1 MRRPPG
7 TPPDV
12 DVPVSSVRDRAERA
26 ARGGRRS
33 PSIRQALGGLL
44 GIVVVLAVALLLVT
58 VMQLRTA
65 NERTTA
71 EQSRMTSFRL
81 ADQMR
86 QTSNDLTRMVR
97 LYVSTGQQRYRDYY
111 DQILRIRAGQDRRPR
126 TYDSSFWDRVL
137 ARGPN
142 GIATGPPVSLSELMR
157 RAHFSDEEFKAL
169 GASLSASNQLA
180 ETETQVMQR
189 VQPRIEQGVDDS
201 YSQDVAKQYDRLV
214 DDEYHL
220 MKDRIMEA
228 IERFTTVVDRR
239 TGARADALQ
248 ARTNR
253 LLVAQGSLLA
263 LLVLAFAFVLA
274 YSARAVVRPLGR
286 LTTVARRIRQGDW
299 SQRATPAGVRELRE
313 LAEDF
318 DEMADAVQRDLAGRM
333 RAEQEAR
340 EAQGR
345 LRTIADRV
353 PGAVFQFHVDPDGAV
368 SVRFAS
374 RDASIHGTDA
384 EVEFPAVARAV
395 LAADRGAWLDSIV
408 RAARSGGAWEHEYRI
423 LGALGEV
430 RWMRAQ
436 AVARRGADGSG
447 DLYGYVSDVTDQKAL
462 QADLLRAR
470 EEAESADRAKSAFL
484 AMVSH
489 ELRTPLVAVTGTLEV
504 LALDELDDR
513 QRELTDVALR
523 SASTLLAVIGDV
535 LDFSKIESG
544 HLDLDPRPVVV
555 GRVVEELA
563 AQYRHTASAKGVRLR
578 ARVDDALAP
587 VHHVDA
593 DRLRQV
599 LGNLVSN
606 AIKYTPGGEVDLRVT
621 VDAGLRAAGDG
632 GGAGGPGTTDGGRA
646 DDPRAAVASGRG
658 DIQTVTFE
666 IADTGIGVA
675 PEDQER
681 LFAPFAQV
689 RSRTDGTGLGLVIAR
704 QLTEA
709 MGGTLTMTS
718 AVGEGTTMRV
728 ALPLPVSEEDE
739 QHLLSSSRPGGTTA
753 RRRLPSR
760 AEAAA
765 DRSLVL
771 LIEDHPV
778 NRAVLR
784 RQLET
789 IGFVTDVAADAGEA
803 LERLRAERYGLVLSD
818 VQLPDRDGYALV
830 REWRT
835 EERAIPG
842 RERVPIVALTASAVH
857 GEEERCR
864 AAGMD
869 DLVTKPA
876 PMAVLAGTLRRW
888 LPHVAWA
895 ESVISGPSGGSG
907 FDLDVLREVTEGDVE
922 LEERLLR
929 TYADSMREDLA
940 AADRA
945 LEDADRDGLR
955 RVAHQVVGASRTVG
969 ARRVADA
976 ALRLQRAIDDGDPDP
991 VELERLVEALRQATG
1006 AVLAVA

>member
-1 MRRPPG
+1 MSP
-7 TPPDV
+7 
-12 DVPVSSVRDRAERA
+12 S
-26 ARGGRRS
+26 GRRA

-44 GIVVVLAVALLLVT
+44 GIVVVLAVALLFVT
-58 VMQLRTA
+58 VLQLRTA
-65 NERTTA
+65 NDRTTA

-97 LYVSTGQQRYRDYY
+97 LYVSTGQPRYRGYY
-111 DQILRIRAGQDRRPR
+111 DQILAIRAGEAPRPVH
-126 TYDSSFWDRVL
+126 YDSSFWDRVL
-137 ARGPN
+137 SRGSK

-157 RAHFSDEEFKAL
+157 RAHFSTEEFRAL
-169 GASLSASNQLA
+169 GASLDASNALA
-180 ETETQVMQR
+180 TTELQVMTR
-189 VQPRIEQGVDDS
+189 VAPRIRRGVDAD
-201 YSQDVAKQYDRLV
+201 YARDVRGQYRRLV
-214 DDEYHL
+214 DAEYHL

-228 IERFTTVVDRR
+228 IERFTSVVDRR

-286 LTTVARRIRQGDW
+286 LTAVARRIRQGDW
-299 SQRATPAGVRELRE
+299 SERATPAEGVRELRQ
-313 LAEDF
+313 LAGDF
-318 DEMADAVQRDLAGRM
+318 DEMADAVQRD
-333 RAEQEAR
+333 Q
-340 EAQGR
+340 
-345 LRTIADRV
+345 
-353 PGAVFQFHVDPDGAV
+353 
-368 SVRFAS
+368 S
-374 RDASIHGTDA
+374 
-384 EVEFPAVARAV
+384 
-395 LAADRGAWLDSIV
+395 
-408 RAARSGGAWEHEYRI
+408 
-423 LGALGEV
+423 
-430 RWMRAQ
+430 
-436 AVARRGADGSG
+436 
-447 DLYGYVSDVTDQKAL
+447 
-462 QADLLRAR
+462 DLLRAR
-470 EEAESADRAKSAFL
+470 EAAETADRAKSAFL

-504 LALDELDDR
+504 LALDELEDR
-513 QRELTDVALR
+513 QRELVDVALR

-578 ARVDDALAP
+578 ARVDPALAP
-587 VHHVDA
+587 VHRVDA

-599 LGNLVSN
+599 LGNLLSN
-606 AIKYTPGGEVDLRVT
+606 AIKYTPGGAVDLRLT
-621 VDAGLRAAGDG
+621 VGGPGAAGSPTCEQAGADPDATGSGVARAAAAGDHDDLG
-632 GGAGGPGTTDGGRA
+632 VPGTDGPGDRCV
-646 DDPRAAVASGRG
+646 PV
-658 DIQTVTFE
+658 QHVTFE
-666 IADTGIGVA
+666 VRDTGIGVA

-689 RSRTDGTGLGLVIAR
+689 RARTDGTGLGLVIAR

-709 MGGTLTMTS
+709 MGGSLTMES
-718 AVGEGTTMRV
+718 AVGAGTTMRV
-728 ALPLPVSEEDE
+728 ALDLPVSDEAE
-739 QHLLSSSRPGGTTA
+739 QHLLATPPGGTTA
-753 RRRLPSR
+753 RRRLPTR
-760 AEAAA
+760 AECEA

-771 LIEDHPV
+771 LVEDHPV
-778 NRAVLR
+778 NREVLQH
-784 RQLET
+784 QLET

-803 LERLRAERYGLVLSD
+803 LEHLRATRYGLVLSD

-830 REWRT
+830 RAWRA

-888 LPHVAWA
+888 LPHVAWS
-895 ESVISGPSGGSG
+895 ESVVTGAPGGTG
-907 FDLDVLREVTEGDVE
+907 FDLDVLRELTEGDVE

-929 TYADSMREDLA
+929 TYAESMREDLS
-940 AADRA
+940 AADRV
-945 LEDADRDGLR
+945 LEDGDRTALR

-969 ARRVADA
+969 ARRIADA
-976 ALRLQRAIDDGDPDP
+976 ALRLQRALDDGDPDP

-1006 AVLAVA
+1006 ALVAVA

>member
-1 MRRPPG
+1 MRR
-7 TPPDV
+7 TT
-12 DVPVSSVRDRAERA
+12 A
-26 ARGGRRS
+26 

-44 GIVVVLAVALLLVT
+44 GIVVVLALALLVVT
-58 VMQLRTA
+58 VLQLRTA
-65 NERTTA
+65 NDRTTA

-97 LYVSTGQQRYRDYY
+97 LYVSTGQRRYRDYY
-111 DQILRIRAGQDRRPR
+111 DQILAIRAGRARRPLR
-126 TYDSSFWDRVL
+126 YDSSFWDRVL
-137 ARGPN
+137 ARGPD
-142 GIATGPPVSLSELMR
+142 GIETGPPVSLSALMR
-157 RAHFSDEEFKAL
+157 RAHFSDEEFRAL
-169 GASLSASNQLA
+169 GASLAASDALA
-180 ETETQVMQR
+180 VTEKDVMER
-189 VQPRIEQGVDDS
+189 VQPRIERGVDGT
-201 YSQDVAKQYDRLV
+201 YTLDVADQYRRLI
-214 DDEYHL
+214 DDGYHV

-253 LLVAQGSLLA
+253 LLVAQGLLLA
-263 LLVLAFAFVLA
+263 LLVLTFAFVLA

-286 LTTVARRIRQGDW
+286 LTAVARRIRRGDW

-313 LAEDF
+313 LASDF
-318 DEMADAVQRDLAGRM
+318 DEMADAVQRDLAGRR

-353 PGAVFQFHVDPDGAV
+353 PGAVFQFHVDADDAL

-374 RDASIHGTDA
+374 RDASIHGTGA

-395 LAADRGAWLDSIV
+395 VAADRGAWLDSIV
-408 RAARSGGAWEHEYRI
+408 AAARAGGAWEHEYRI
-423 LGALGEV
+423 VGAAGEV
-430 RWMRAQ
+430 QWMRAQ
-436 AVARRGADGSG
+436 AVARRRPDGSG

-462 QADLLRAR
+462 QADLVRAW

-513 QRELTDVALR
+513 RRELVDVALR

-544 HLDLDPRPVVV
+544 HLDLDPRPVAL

-563 AQYRHTASAKGVRLR
+563 AQYRHTAAAKGVRLR
-578 ARVDDALAP
+578 ARVDAALAP
-587 VHHVDA
+587 VHEVDA

-606 AIKYTPGGEVDLRVT
+606 AIKYTPGGEVDLRLV
-621 VDAGLRAAGDG
+621 VDDAGPGDRRGSVSDAAGE
-632 GGAGGPGTTDGGRA
+632 GTTG
-646 DDPRAAVASGRG
+646 V
-658 DIQTVTFE
+658 QHVTF
-666 IADTGIGVA
+666 AVTDTGIGVA

-681 LFAPFAQV
+681 LFAPFAQA
-689 RSRTDGTGLGLVIAR
+689 RARTDGTGLGLVIAR

-709 MGGTLTMTS
+709 MGGTLTMES
-718 AVGEGTTMRV
+718 AVGEGTTMRM
-728 ALPLPVSEEDE
+728 ALPLTVSQQAE
-739 QHLLSSSRPGGTTA
+739 QALPSGPGATTA
-753 RRRLPSR
+753 RRRLPTR
-760 AEAAA
+760 AGAIA

-778 NRAVLR
+778 NREVLR

-789 IGFVTDVAADAGEA
+789 IGFVCDVAADAEEA

-830 REWRT
+830 RGWRA
-835 EERAIPG
+835 EERAIAG

-888 LPHVAWA
+888 LPHVDWA
-895 ESVISGPSGGSG
+895 EAVVEGGVRTG
-907 FDLDVLREVTEGDVE
+907 FDLDVLREVSDGDVE
-922 LEERLLR
+922 LEAMLLR
-929 TYADSMREDLA
+929 TYAESMRQDLA
-940 AADRA
+940 DAERA
-945 LEDADRDGLR
+945 LEDDDRAGLR

-976 ALRLQRAIDDGDPDP
+976 ALRVQGAIDDADPDP
-991 VELERLVEALRQATG
+991 AELERLVEALRQAAG
-1006 AVLAVA
+1006 AVVQVA

>member
-1 MRRPPG
+1 MRRP
-7 TPPDV
+7 
-12 DVPVSSVRDRAERA
+12 
-26 ARGGRRS
+26 

-44 GIVVVLAVALLLVT
+44 GIVVVLAAALLLVT

-65 NERTTA
+65 NDRTTA

-97 LYVSTGQQRYRDYY
+97 LYVSTGQGRYRDYY
-111 DQILRIRAGQDRRPR
+111 DQILRIRAGQEGRPR
-126 TYDSSFWDRVL
+126 AYDSSFWDRVL

-142 GIATGPPVSLSELMR
+142 GIATGPPVSLIELMR
-157 RAHFSDEEFKAL
+157 RAHFSHEEFEAL

-189 VQPRIEQGVDDS
+189 VQPRIERGVDGT
-201 YSQDVAKQYDRLV
+201 YSQDVSAQYRRLV
-214 DDEYHL
+214 DGGYHR

-253 LLVAQGSLLA
+253 LLVAQGSLVV

-286 LTTVARRIRQGDW
+286 LTTVARRIRRGDW

-353 PGAVFQFHVDPDGAV
+353 PGAVFQFHVDPDGAL

-395 LAADRGAWLDSIV
+395 LAADRGPWLDSIV

-423 LGALGEV
+423 LGVDGAV
-430 RWMRAQ
+430 KWMRAQ

-544 HLDLDPRPVVV
+544 HLDLDARPVMV

-563 AQYRHTASAKGVRLR
+563 AQYRHTAAAKGVRLR

-621 VDAGLRAAGDG
+621 VDAPAESRPPLD
-632 GGAGGPGTTDGGRA
+632 
-646 DDPRAAVASGRG
+646 AVQR
-658 DIQTVTFE
+658 VTFE

-675 PEDQER
+675 LEDQER

-709 MGGTLTMTS
+709 MGGTLMMES
-718 AVGEGTTMRV
+718 AVGDGTTMRV
-728 ALPLPVSEEDE
+728 ALPLPVSDEDE
-739 QHLLSSSRPGGTTA
+739 QHLLSGRPGGTTA

-760 AEAAA
+760 AEASA
-765 DRSLVL
+765 DRSLLL

-789 IGFVTDVAADAGEA
+789 IGFVTDVAADAAEA
-803 LERLRAERYGLVLSD
+803 LERLRVERYGLVLSD

-830 REWRT
+830 RQWRA

-895 ESVISGPSGGSG
+895 EAVTAGPPRGTG
-907 FDLDVLREVTEGDVE
+907 FDLDVLREVTDGDVE

-929 TYADSMREDLA
+929 TYAGSMQEDLA
-940 AADRA
+940 AAGRA

>member
-1 MRRPPG
+1 M
-7 TPPDV
+7 
-12 DVPVSSVRDRAERA
+12 
-26 ARGGRRS
+26 
-33 PSIRQALGGLL
+33 
-44 GIVVVLAVALLLVT
+44 
-58 VMQLRTA
+58 
-65 NERTTA
+65 
-71 EQSRMTSFRL
+71 
-81 ADQMR
+81 
-86 QTSNDLTRMVR
+86 
-97 LYVSTGQQRYRDYY
+97 
-111 DQILRIRAGQDRRPR
+111 
-126 TYDSSFWDRVL
+126 
-137 ARGPN
+137 
-142 GIATGPPVSLSELMR
+142 
-157 RAHFSDEEFKAL
+157 
-169 GASLSASNQLA
+169 
-180 ETETQVMQR
+180 
-189 VQPRIEQGVDDS
+189 
-201 YSQDVAKQYDRLV
+201 
-214 DDEYHL
+214 
-220 MKDRIMEA
+220 
-228 IERFTTVVDRR
+228 
-239 TGARADALQ
+239 
-248 ARTNR
+248 
-253 LLVAQGSLLA
+253 
-263 LLVLAFAFVLA
+263 LAFAFVLA

-286 LTTVARRIRQGDW
+286 LTAVARRIRRGDW
-299 SQRATPAGVRELRE
+299 SERATPAGVRELRE
-313 LAEDF
+313 LASDF
-318 DEMADAVQRDLAGRM
+318 DEMADAVQRDLAGRV

-353 PGAVFQFHVDPDGAV
+353 PGAVFQFHVDADDAL

-374 RDASIHGTDA
+374 RDASIHGTGS

-395 LAADRGAWLDSIV
+395 LAADRGPWLDSIV
-408 RAARSGGAWEHEYRI
+408 AAARSGGAWEHEYRI
-423 LGALGEV
+423 VAPDGGV
-430 RWMRAQ
+430 QWMRAQ
-436 AVARRGADGSG
+436 AVARRRPDGSG

-504 LALDELDDR
+504 LALDEQGDR
-513 QRELTDVALR
+513 RRELVDVALR

-544 HLDLDPRPVVV
+544 HLDLDPRPVAV

-578 ARVDDALAP
+578 TRIDGALAP
-587 VHHVDA
+587 VHDVDA

-606 AIKYTPGGEVDLRVT
+606 AIKYTPGGEVDVRV
-621 VDAGLRAAGDG
+621 RAGDRPSRDVL
-632 GGAGGPGTTDGGRA
+632 AAEADGPATHRRSGSP
-646 DDPRAAVASGRG
+646 DPRPTDDV
-658 DIQTVTFE
+658 QLVTFDVV
-666 IADTGIGVA
+666 DTGIGVA

-681 LFAPFAQV
+681 LFAPFAQA

-709 MGGTLTMTS
+709 MGGTLTMES

-728 ALPLPVSEEDE
+728 ALPLPVAREAER
-739 QHLLSSSRPGGTTA
+739 HPVPGPGATTA

-760 AEAAA
+760 SEARA

-778 NRAVLR
+778 NREVLR

-789 IGFVTDVAADAGEA
+789 IGFVCDVAADAGEA
-803 LERLRAERYGLVLSD
+803 LARLRAERYGLVLSD

-830 REWRT
+830 RAWRA
-835 EERAIPG
+835 EERAIAG

-895 ESVISGPSGGSG
+895 EAVADGGIRTG
-907 FDLDVLREVTEGDVE
+907 FDLDVLREVSDGDVE
-922 LEERLLR
+922 LEAMLLR
-929 TYADSMREDLA
+929 TYADSMRHDLA
-940 AADRA
+940 DADRA
-945 LEDADRDGLR
+945 LEHDDRPGLR

-976 ALRLQRAIDDGDPDP
+976 ALRVQRGIDDGDPDP
-991 VELERLVEALRQATG
+991 VELERLVEALRQAAG
-1006 AVLAVA
+1006 AVLVVA

>member
-1 MRRPPG
+1 M
-7 TPPDV
+7 
-12 DVPVSSVRDRAERA
+12 
-26 ARGGRRS
+26 
-33 PSIRQALGGLL
+33 
-44 GIVVVLAVALLLVT
+44 LAVALLFVT

-65 NERTTA
+65 NDRTTA

-97 LYVSTGQQRYRDYY
+97 LYVSTGKPKYREYY
-111 DQILRIRAGQDRRPR
+111 DQILAIRAGKARRPLN
-126 TYDSSFWDRVL
+126 YDSSFWDRVL
-137 ARGPN
+137 NRGPN
-142 GIATGPPVSLSELMR
+142 GIATGPPASLNALMR
-157 RAHFSDEEFKAL
+157 RAHFSTEEFKAL
-169 GASLSASNQLA
+169 GASLAASNALA
-180 ETETQVMQR
+180 ITEKQVMNR
-189 VQPRIEQGVDDS
+189 VAPRIEQGVDAD
-201 YSQDVAKQYDRLV
+201 YPKDVAAEYKRLV
-214 DDEYHL
+214 DDQYHL

-286 LTTVARRIRQGDW
+286 LTAVARRIRGGDW
-299 SQRATPAGVRELRE
+299 SQRATPAEGVRELRE
-313 LAEDF
+313 LAGDF

-340 EAQGR
+340 DAQGR
-345 LRTIADRV
+345 LRNIADRV

-408 RAARSGGAWEHEYRI
+408 AAARSGGSWEHEYRI
-423 LGALGEV
+423 MGPGGALK
-430 RWMRAQ
+430 WMRAQ
-436 AVARRGADGSG
+436 AVARTGDDGSG
-447 DLYGYVSDVTDQKAL
+447 DLYGYVSDITDQKAL

-504 LALDELDDR
+504 LALDELEDR
-513 QRELTDVALR
+513 QRELVDVALR

-544 HLDLDPRPVVV
+544 HLDLDPRPVAV
-555 GRVVEELA
+555 GRLVEELS
-563 AQYRHTASAKGVRLR
+563 AQYRHTAAAKGVRLR
-578 ARVDDALAP
+578 ARVDPALAP
-587 VHHVDA
+587 VHAADA

-606 AIKYTPGGEVDLRVT
+606 AIKYTPGGEVDLRV
-621 VDAGLRAAGDG
+621 VVAGEGTAPEVGTAGRVAE
-632 GGAGGPGTTDGGRA
+632 GGAPA
-646 DDPRAAVASGRG
+646 DAAEPTATRPAA
-658 DIQTVTFE
+658 QRVTFE
-666 IADTGIGVA
+666 VQDTGIGIA

-681 LFAPFAQV
+681 LFVPFAQAHA
-689 RSRTDGTGLGLVIAR
+689 RTDGTGLGLVIAR
-704 QLTEA
+704 QLAEA
-709 MGGTLTMTS
+709 MGGTLTMDS
-718 AVGEGTTMRV
+718 AVGAGTTMRL
-728 ALPLPVSEEDE
+728 ALSLPVSTVDA
-739 QHLLSSSRPGGTTA
+739 QAVLAGRPGGTTA
-753 RRRLPSR
+753 RRRLPTR
-760 AEAAA
+760 AEAVQ

-771 LIEDHPV
+771 LVEDHPV

-803 LERLRAERYGLVLSD
+803 LERLRSERYGLVLSD

-830 REWRT
+830 REWRA

-864 AAGMD
+864 ASGMD

-895 ESVISGPSGGSG
+895 EAVTAGPPGTGG

-922 LEERLLR
+922 LEELLLR
-929 TYADSMREDLA
+929 TYAESMREDLA
-940 AADRA
+940 AAERA

-976 ALRLQRAIDDGDPDP
+976 ALRLQRALDDGDPDP
-991 VELERLVEALRQATG
+991 VELERLVESLRQATG
-1006 AVLAVA
+1006 AVVAVA